1 VSKIKARKPHTH
13 IRVTHKSM
21 LTDTKLRS
29 LKPRN
34 VVFRIADT
42 NGLCIEIRP
51 AGSKIWR
58 YRYRFAGNANMLTLG
73 EYPAVSL
80 AEARGERD
88 KARALL
94 KSGAD
99 PAQVARIQRAAQ
111 IEESGNTF
119 NAMADELIE
128 KRAKTLSPGSVVR
141 ERRMLEKDLGPIIGD
156 IPVQDITAPLLLTA
170 LRKIEARGAVETAH
184 RARAAAS
191 LVFRYAIATGRTK
204 YNPAADLI
212 GALTSPK
219 TKHFASLTEPDDV
232 AKLLNALY
240 GYQGSPIVLAAL
252 KLSAMFFVR
261 PGELRHARW
270 EDIDLSKA
278 EWRYVTSKTKTPHI
292 VPLAKQAIEVLKDV
306 HPYTRRSQ
314 YVLPGVRSILRP
326 ISENTIT
333 AALRNLGFDNTMMT
347 AHGFRAMART
357 LLDEVLGFRP
367 DFIEH
372 QLAHAVRDPLGRA
385 YNRTSHLD
393 ERRKMMQAWADYLDT
408 LRLRPGLLQSTGS
421 KPVSADK

>member
-1 VSKIKARKPHTH
+1 MSKIEVSSLLTHTC
-13 IRVTHKSM
+13 VTHKPM

-29 LKPRN
+29 LKPRKA
-34 VVFRIADT
+34 VFRIADT
-42 NGLCIEIRP
+42 NGLCIEMRP

-58 YRYRFAGNANMLTLG
+58 YRYRFAGKANMLTVG

-80 AEARGERD
+80 AEARAERD

-94 KSGAD
+94 KGGAN
-99 PAQVARIQRAAQ
+99 PAQVVRIQRAAQ
-111 IEESGNTF
+111 IEDAGNTF
-119 NAMADELIE
+119 KAMADELLE
-128 KRAKTLSPGSVVR
+128 KRSKTLSSGSVVR
-141 ERRMLEKDLGPIIGD
+141 ERRMLEKDLGPFIGD
-156 IPVQDITAPLLLTA
+156 IPVQDITAPLLLMA

-204 YNPAADLI
+204 YNPASDLI
-212 GALTSPK
+212 GALTSPQA
-219 TKHFASLTEPDDV
+219 KHFASLTEPTDV
-232 AKLLNALY
+232 SKLLQAIY

-252 KLSAMFFVR
+252 KLSALLFVR

-270 EDIDLSKA
+270 EDINLSSA

-292 VPLAKQAIEVLKDV
+292 VPLAKQAIEVLKGV
-306 HPYTRRSQ
+306 QPYTRRSQ
-314 YVLPGVRSILRP
+314 YVLPGVRSTSRP

-333 AALRNLGFDNTMMT
+333 AALRTLGFDNTMMT

-385 YNRTSHLD
+385 YNRTSHLE
-393 ERRKMMQAWADYLDT
+393 ERTKMMQAWADYLDT
-408 LRLRPGLLQSTGS
+408 LRLHSDLMSSTD
-421 KPVSADK
+421 P